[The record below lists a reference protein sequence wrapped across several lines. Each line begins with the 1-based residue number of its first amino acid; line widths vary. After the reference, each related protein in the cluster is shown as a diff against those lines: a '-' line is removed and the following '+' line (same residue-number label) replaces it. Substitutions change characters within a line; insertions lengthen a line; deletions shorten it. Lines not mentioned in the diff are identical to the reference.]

1 MRILLLGANGQ
12 VGHELRRSLLTIASM
27 VAATR
32 TGRLDD
38 GAPCE
43 VADLE
48 SLDQLPTLVEKV
60 APDLVVNAAAYTA
73 VDRAEDEREAAFRI
87 NAEAPAVIAQTC
99 AAAGIALVHY
109 STDYVFDGQATRP
122 YSEGDA
128 TAPLGVY
135 GASKLAGEEAIRAS
149 GARHLIFRTAWVYGA
164 RGRNFLLSMLQR
176 ARQREALRVVA
187 DQHGTPTPAWL
198 IADITARVIAEHSHA
213 EGTYHLTANGGT
225 HWQGFAQTLLNE
237 AAVLGLLSQAPT
249 VSPIRS
255 ADYPTRAARPAY
267 SRLDNSKLQNLLGE
281 EMPDWTRALDPVLE
295 SLADLNP

>member
-1 MRILLLGANGQ
+1 MKILLLGANGQ
-12 VGHELRRSLLTIASM
+12 LGHELRRSLSPIASV

-32 TGRLDD
+32 SGRLDD
-38 GAPCE
+38 GSACE
-43 VADLE
+43 AVDLD
-48 SLDQLPTLVEKV
+48 SLDLLPALMKQL

-73 VDRAEDEREAAFRI
+73 VDRAEDEPDAAFRI
-87 NAEAPAVIAQTC
+87 NAQAPALLAQAC
-99 AAAGIALVHY
+99 ADAGITMVHY

-122 YSEGDA
+122 YSEDDA

-135 GASKLAGEEAIRAS
+135 GQSKLAGEQAIRAS

-176 ARQREALRVVA
+176 ARQGDALRVVA

-198 IADITARVIAEHSHA
+198 IADITARVIAGHPQA

-237 AAVLGLLSQAPT
+237 AAVLGLIDHAPSVT
-249 VSPIRS
+249 AIGS

-281 EMPDWTRALDPVLE
+281 EMPDWSRALDPVLE
-295 SLADLNP
+295 SLVP